1 MDTIFENG
9 LTYYKL
15 VSNYSGDTT
24 KNCGLI
30 GSEIDNNFY
39 KLRGDDIESVAFSGN
54 TLILR
59 RLNGSKIHVNI
70 DQTPEITEDNL
81 TFRYDKNSGNL
92 TIEYPNG
99 ETSEISGFTNNAL
112 TEIYTNSTLD
122 GNGTLNNPLGVSVTE
137 TTGSY
142 SPAKEYVELN
152 PGEELSSENAKP
164 GDRIVTKEII
174 DNFGRLYSPEGV
186 EIISDYLDI
195 NNSEWRIPSKYD
207 WDLLLD
213 SLEDEHTEEG
223 YMPHS
228 AETIGLLGEDAAQ
241 PLKSDFLWEFNDN
254 PITEDG
260 TCGFDVVGFNIIPV
274 GGDYDGD
281 KSSEGFGMKSIMWT
295 STSAGTQDEK
305 YIKEFF
311 YNTNKVGQNIANKG
325 FFSIRLVKDFYGFN
339 YKGVE
344 TIFGQSYPTTLIPET
359 NQIWTSINVYAI
371 KKQLPDLSK
380 NTNFIEINK
389 DVVDYENV
397 PTTFYINE
405 WNGCEWIKKE
415 LKEGDSI
422 VIPQRDIDSGI
433 TKYYRRLIVQN
444 GELNSFE
451 DYVSEKFK
459 EIQEEFNNAIES
471 ARTDFDTAISNLE
484 TSFTNTINALSGS
497 LATKINQ
504 IDARL
509 DSFIN
514 NEVEGVIKD
523 TIKSYITDTMN
534 EITIFE
540 ENDKLRIGFSDNAI
554 FG

>member
-39 KLRGDDIESVAFSGN
+39 TLRGHDIESVAFSGN

-59 RLNGSKIHVNI
+59 RLNGSEIHVNI

-122 GNGTLNNPLGVSVTE
+122 GKGTLNSPLGVSVTE
-137 TTGSY
+137 TTGAY

-152 PGEELSSENAKP
+152 PGEELSTENAKP

-223 YMPHS
+223 YIPHS

-281 KSSEGFGMKSIMWT
+281 KTSEEFNRKSTMWT
-295 STSAGTQDEK
+295 STITEDGYYT
-305 YIKEFF
+305 KEFM
-311 YNTNKVGQNIANKG
+311 YDTNKVGQNIADKG
-325 FFSIRLVKDFYGFN
+325 FFSIRLVKDFNGSN

-359 NQIWTSINVYAI
+359 NQIWTSINVYAT
-371 KKQLPDLSK
+371 KKQIIDLSK
-380 NTNFIEINK
+380 GENFIEVNK
-389 DVVDYENV
+389 ENADFENV
-397 PTTFYINE
+397 QTTFYINE
-405 WNGCEWIKKE
+405 WDGNEWVKKE

-422 VIPQRDIDSGI
+422 VITQRDIDDGI
-433 TKYYRRLIVQN
+433 TRYYRRWFVKD
-444 GELNSFE
+444 GELQSFE
-451 DYVSEKFK
+451 DYVGEKFE
-459 EIQEEFNNAIES
+459 EIQTEFNNAIES

-484 TSFTNTINALSGS
+484 TSFANTINALSGN

-504 IDARL
+504 IDTRL

-540 ENDKLRIGFSDNAI
+540 EDDKLRIGFSDNAI

>member
-39 KLRGDDIESVAFSGN
+39 TLRGHDIESVAFSGN

-59 RLNGSKIHVNI
+59 RLNGSEIHVNI

-81 TFRYDKNSGNL
+81 TFRYDKDSGNL
-92 TIEYPNG
+92 VINYPNG
-99 ETSEISGFTNNAL
+99 DVAEISGFTNNAL

-122 GNGTLNNPLGVSVTE
+122 GNGTLNNPLGVSTTE
-137 TTGSY
+137 TTGAY

-152 PGEELSSENAKP
+152 PGEELSTEGAKP
-164 GDRIVTKEII
+164 GDRIVTKEIV
-174 DNFGRLYSPEGV
+174 DNFGRLYSTDGL
-186 EIISDYLDI
+186 EIISDYLES
-195 NNSEWRIPSKYD
+195 NNSDWRVPSKID

-223 YMPHS
+223 YIPHS

-274 GGDYDGD
+274 GEDYDGD
-281 KSSEGFGMKSIMWT
+281 KTSEEFNRKSTMWT
-295 STSAGTQDEK
+295 STITEDGYYT
-305 YIKEFF
+305 KEFM
-311 YNTNKVGQNIANKG
+311 YDTNKVGQNIADKG
-325 FFSIRLVKDFYGFN
+325 FFSIRLVKDFDGSN

-359 NQIWTSINVYAI
+359 NQIWTSINVYAT
-371 KKQLPDLSK
+371 KKQIIGLSK
-380 NTNFIEINK
+380 GENFIEVNK
-389 DVVDYENV
+389 ENADFENV
-397 PTTFYINE
+397 QTTFYINE
-405 WNGCEWIKKE
+405 WDGNEWVKKE

-422 VIPQRDIDSGI
+422 VITQRDIDDGI
-433 TKYYRRLIVQN
+433 TRYYRRWFVKD
-444 GELNSFE
+444 GELQSFE
-451 DYVSEKFK
+451 DYVGEKFE
-459 EIQEEFNNAIES
+459 EIQTEFNNAIES

-484 TSFTNTINALSGS
+484 TSFTNTINTLSGS

-504 IDARL
+504 IDTRL

-540 ENDKLRIGFSDNAI
+540 EDDKLRIGFSDNAI

>member
-39 KLRGDDIESVAFSGN
+39 KLRGHDIESVAFSGN

-59 RLNGSKIHVNI
+59 RLNGSEIHVNI

-137 TTGSY
+137 TTGAY

-152 PGEELSSENAKP
+152 PGEELSTENAKP

-223 YMPHS
+223 YIPHS

-274 GGDYDGD
+274 GGDYDGNKTSEEFNR
-281 KSSEGFGMKSIMWT
+281 KSTMWT
-295 STSAGTQDEK
+295 STITEDGYYT
-305 YIKEFF
+305 KEFM
-311 YNTNKVGQNIANKG
+311 YDTNKVGQNIADKG
-325 FFSIRLVKDFYGFN
+325 FFSIRLVKDFDGSN

-359 NQIWTSINVYAI
+359 NQIWTSINVYATR
-371 KKQLPDLSK
+371 KQIIDLSK
-380 NTNFIEINK
+380 GENFIEVNK
-389 DVVDYENV
+389 ENADFENV
-397 PTTFYINE
+397 QTTFYINE
-405 WNGCEWIKKE
+405 WDGNEWVKKE

-422 VIPQRDIDSGI
+422 VITQRDSDSGI

-459 EIQEEFNNAIES
+459 EIQEEFDNAIES

-540 ENDKLRIGFSDNAI
+540 EDDKLRIGFSDNAI

>member
-39 KLRGDDIESVAFSGN
+39 TLRGHDIESVAFSGN
-54 TLILR
+54 TLILK
-59 RLNGSKIHVNI
+59 RLNGSEIHVNI

-137 TTGSY
+137 TTGAY

-152 PGEELSSENAKP
+152 PGEELSTENAKP

-174 DNFGRLYSPEGV
+174 DNFGRLYSPEGL
-186 EIISDYLDI
+186 EIISDYLDN
-195 NNSEWRIPSKYD
+195 NNSDWRVPSKID
-207 WDLLLD
+207 WDTLLD
-213 SLEDEHTEEG
+213 SLEDEHSEEG
-223 YMPHS
+223 YLPHS
-228 AETIGLLGEDAAQ
+228 SETIGLLGEDAAQ

-254 PITEDG
+254 PIAEDG

-274 GGDYDGD
+274 GGDYDGNKISEEFNR
-281 KSSEGFGMKSIMWT
+281 KSTMWT
-295 STSAGTQDEK
+295 STLVDDG
-305 YIKEFF
+305 YYVKEFM
-311 YNTNKVGQNIANKG
+311 YDTNKVGQDIVDDG
-325 FFSIRLVKDFYGFN
+325 FFSIRLVKDFDGSN

-359 NQIWTSINVYAI
+359 NQIWTSINVYAT
-371 KKQLPDLSK
+371 KKQILDLTK
-380 NTNFIEINK
+380 GENFIEVNK
-389 DVVDYENV
+389 EDADFENV
-397 PTTFYINE
+397 QTAFYINE
-405 WNGCEWIKKE
+405 WDGNEWVKKE

-422 VIPQRDIDSGI
+422 VITQRDIDEGI
-433 TKYYRRLIVQN
+433 TRYYRRWFVKD
-444 GELNSFE
+444 GELQSFE
-451 DYVSEKFK
+451 DYVNETFSG
-459 EIQEEFNNAIES
+459 ITTEFETAITS
-471 ARTDFDTAISNLE
+471 VRNDFNEAISNLE
-484 TSFTNTINALSGS
+484 TSFNRTINALSGS
-497 LATKINQ
+497 LTTKINEL
-504 IDARL
+504 DTRL
-509 DSFIN
+509 DNFIEN
-514 NEVEGVIKD
+514 DVEGVIKD
-523 TIKSYITDTMN
+523 TIKSYISDTMN

-540 ENDKLRIGFSDNAI
+540 EGDKLRIGFSDNAI

>member
-39 KLRGDDIESVAFSGN
+39 TLRGHDIESVAFSGN

-59 RLNGSKIHVNI
+59 RLNGSEIHVNI

-112 TEIYTNSTLD
+112 TEIYTNNTLD

-137 TTGSY
+137 TTGAY

-213 SLEDEHTEEG
+213 SLEDEHSEEG

-281 KSSEGFGMKSIMWT
+281 KTSEEFNRKSTMWT
-295 STSAGTQDEK
+295 STITEDGYYT
-305 YIKEFF
+305 KEFM
-311 YNTNKVGQNIANKG
+311 YDTNKVGQNIADKG
-325 FFSIRLVKDFYGFN
+325 FFSIRLVKDFDGSN

-359 NQIWTSINVYAI
+359 NQIWTSINVYAT
-371 KKQLPDLSK
+371 KKQIINLSK
-380 NTNFIEINK
+380 GENFIEVNK
-389 DVVDYENV
+389 ENADFENV
-397 PTTFYINE
+397 QTTFYINE
-405 WNGCEWIKKE
+405 WDGNEWVKKE

-422 VIPQRDIDSGI
+422 VITQRDIDEGI
-433 TKYYRRLIVQN
+433 TRYYRRWFVKD
-444 GELNSFE
+444 GELQSFE
-451 DYVSEKFK
+451 DYVGEKFE
-459 EIQEEFNNAIES
+459 EIQTEFNNAIES

-504 IDARL
+504 IDTRL

>member
-39 KLRGDDIESVAFSGN
+39 TLRGHDIESVAFSGN

-59 RLNGSKIHVNI
+59 RLNGSEIHVNI

-112 TEIYTNSTLD
+112 TEIYTNNTLD
-122 GNGTLNNPLGVSVTE
+122 GNGTLNSPLGVSVTE
-137 TTGSY
+137 TTGAY

-152 PGEELSSENAKP
+152 PGEELSSENVKP

-186 EIISDYLDI
+186 EIISDYLDS
-195 NNSEWRIPSKYD
+195 NNSDWRIPSKYD

-213 SLEDEHTEEG
+213 SLEDEHSEEG

-281 KSSEGFGMKSIMWT
+281 KTSEEFNRKSTMWT
-295 STSAGTQDEK
+295 STITEDGYYT
-305 YIKEFF
+305 KEFM
-311 YNTNKVGQNIANKG
+311 YDTNKVGQNIADKG
-325 FFSIRLVKDFYGFN
+325 FFSIRLVKDFDGSN

-344 TIFGQSYPTTLIPET
+344 IIFGQSYPTTLIPET
-359 NQIWTSINVYAI
+359 NQIWTSINVYAT
-371 KKQLPDLSK
+371 KKQIINLSK
-380 NTNFIEINK
+380 GENFIEVNK
-389 DVVDYENV
+389 ENADFENV
-397 PTTFYINE
+397 QTTFYINE
-405 WNGCEWIKKE
+405 WDGNEWVKKE

-422 VIPQRDIDSGI
+422 VITQRDIDEGI
-433 TKYYRRLIVQN
+433 TRYYRRWFVKD
-444 GELNSFE
+444 GELQSFE
-451 DYVSEKFK
+451 DYVGEKFE
-459 EIQEEFNNAIES
+459 EIQTEFNNAIES

-504 IDARL
+504 IDTRL

>member
-39 KLRGDDIESVAFSGN
+39 TLRGHDIESVAFSGN

-59 RLNGSKIHVNI
+59 RLNGSEIHVNI

-137 TTGSY
+137 TTGAY

-213 SLEDEHTEEG
+213 SLEDEHAEEG
-223 YMPHS
+223 YIPHS

-281 KSSEGFGMKSIMWT
+281 KTSEEFNRKSTMWT
-295 STSAGTQDEK
+295 STITEDGYYT
-305 YIKEFF
+305 KEFM
-311 YNTNKVGQNIANKG
+311 YDTNKVGQNIADKG
-325 FFSIRLVKDFYGFN
+325 FFSIRLVKDFDGSN

-359 NQIWTSINVYAI
+359 NQIWTSINVYAT
-371 KKQLPDLSK
+371 KKQIIDLSK
-380 NTNFIEINK
+380 GENFIEVNK
-389 DVVDYENV
+389 ENADFENV
-397 PTTFYINE
+397 QTTFYINE
-405 WNGCEWIKKE
+405 WDGNEWVKKE

-422 VIPQRDIDSGI
+422 VITQRDIDEGI
-433 TKYYRRLIVQN
+433 TRYYRRWFVKD
-444 GELNSFE
+444 GELQSFE
-451 DYVSEKFK
+451 DYVGEKFE
-459 EIQEEFNNAIES
+459 EIQTEFSNAIES

-540 ENDKLRIGFSDNAI
+540 EGDKLRIGFSDNAI

>member
-39 KLRGDDIESVAFSGN
+39 TLRGHDIESVAFSGN

-59 RLNGSKIHVNI
+59 RLNGSEIHVNI

-112 TEIYTNSTLD
+112 TEIYTNNTLD
-122 GNGTLNNPLGVSVTE
+122 GNGTLNSPLGVSVTE
-137 TTGSY
+137 TTGAY

-152 PGEELSSENAKP
+152 PGEELSSENVKP

-186 EIISDYLDI
+186 EIISDYLDS
-195 NNSEWRIPSKYD
+195 NNSDWRIPSKYD

-213 SLEDEHTEEG
+213 SLEDEHSEEG

-281 KSSEGFGMKSIMWT
+281 KTSEEFNRKSTMWT
-295 STSAGTQDEK
+295 STITEDGYYT
-305 YIKEFF
+305 KEFM
-311 YNTNKVGQNIANKG
+311 YDTNKVGQNIADKG
-325 FFSIRLVKDFYGFN
+325 FFSIRLVKDFDGSN

-359 NQIWTSINVYAI
+359 NQIWTSINVYAT
-371 KKQLPDLSK
+371 KKQIINLSK
-380 NTNFIEINK
+380 GENFIEVNK
-389 DVVDYENV
+389 ENADFENV
-397 PTTFYINE
+397 QTTFYINE
-405 WNGCEWIKKE
+405 WDGNEWVKKE

-422 VIPQRDIDSGI
+422 VITQRDIDEGI
-433 TKYYRRLIVQN
+433 TRYYRRWFVKD
-444 GELNSFE
+444 GELQSFE
-451 DYVSEKFK
+451 DYVGEKFE
-459 EIQEEFNNAIES
+459 EIQTEFNNAIES

-509 DSFIN
+509 DSFIS